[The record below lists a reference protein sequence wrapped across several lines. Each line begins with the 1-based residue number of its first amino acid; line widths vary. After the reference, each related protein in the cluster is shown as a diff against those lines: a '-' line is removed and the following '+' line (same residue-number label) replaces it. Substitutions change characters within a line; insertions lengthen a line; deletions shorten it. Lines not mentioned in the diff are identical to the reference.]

1 MCSFCQKTYTC
12 VNRNKKLT
20 TSNLKNHLLREHS
33 CKPEVRTAYL
43 LDDAEKL
50 LDATPRQTILKY
62 AKAMSKQDC
71 NVDYYIRGSH
81 MDVDL
86 NRALTHWLVSANLP
100 YNLVDGG
107 GFLNWCHKMSPRY
120 KVPSR
125 PYLQRNFLNS
135 EDDELEFLD
144 SLV

>member
-1 MCSFCQKTYTC
+1 MCSFCQKAYTC
-12 VNRNKKLT
+12 VERKKKLT
-20 TSNLKNHLLREHS
+20 TSNLKNRLLREHS

-71 NVDYYIRGSH
+71 NVDNYIRGSH

-86 NRALTHWLVSANLP
+86 NRALTNWLSLANLP
-100 YNLVDGG
+100 YNILDGG
-107 GFLNWCHKMSPRY
+107 GF
-120 KVPSR
+120 
-125 PYLQRNFLNS
+125 
-135 EDDELEFLD
+135 D
-144 SLV
+144 

>member
-1 MCSFCQKTYTC
+1 MFPHFKFVCLKFLTKVISYPGETKAVCSFCQKTYTC

-71 NVDYYIRGSH
+71 NVDHYIRGSH
-81 MDVDL
+81 MDVEAATWML
-86 NRALTHWLVSANLP
+86 I
-100 YNLVDGG
+100 
-107 GFLNWCHKMSPRY
+107 
-120 KVPSR
+120 
-125 PYLQRNFLNS
+125 
-135 EDDELEFLD
+135 
-144 SLV
+144 